1 MTMVV
6 SQHLSGGL
14 EECLGPLEVWLE
26 FPPPLPAMLL
36 PDTFE
41 SGDNRCSIPLKMVKS
56 APNMNVLNFALMQC
70 HLSLA
75 ASSRM
80 SPLSLGV
87 AEKALWPARPSA
99 LPFSS
104 VTLLSAPPMGF

>member
-36 PDTFE
+36 PDTFG
-41 SGDNRCSIPLKMVKS
+41 SGDNGCSIPLKMVNAGVDKL
-56 APNMNVLNFALMQC
+56 PNKCTRVREKLLKIT
-70 HLSLA
+70 HL
-75 ASSRM
+75 
-80 SPLSLGV
+80 G
-87 AEKALWPARPSA
+87 KN
-99 LPFSS
+99 
-104 VTLLSAPPMGF
+104 